1 MTDVTKKNTPI
12 RVALTGGIGSGKSTA
27 LLMFHARGAAVLNSD
42 EVVHQLLEAEKVLT
56 SIEASL
62 GTGPLPA
69 GEEGRRRLAEIVF
82 TNDEMLDRLEAIIFP
97 LVAAE
102 IERWLDTPDVAAAP
116 LAVIELSMLFEAG
129 MEAGFDKVVLV
140 TAPEEMRLLRHDGR
154 GEPSDYERRS
164 ARHLHPAEKLT
175 PRKHTSANT
184 GPPE

>member
-1 MTDVTKKNTPI
+1 MLVRCHE
-12 RVALTGGIGSGKSTA
+12 RV
-27 LLMFHARGAAVLNSD
+27 AAVLKSD
-42 EVVHQLLEAEKVLT
+42 EVVHKLLEAEKVLT

-62 GTGPLPA
+62 GTGPMPA

-140 TAPEEMRLLRHDGR
+140 TATEEIRQLRHEGR
-154 GEPSDYERRS
+154 VGLTDFERRS
-164 ARHLHPAEKLT
+164 SRQLPEAEKRTLSNYT
-175 PRKHTSANT
+175 FENT
-184 GPPE
+184 GSPEQLDEFVDATVAAIIAEGAAG